1 MRYSIPEESSTIIVI
16 TDVRC
21 GSYQEVKVYVISSEM
36 YKVWK
41 PHVISL
47 VIQTC

>member
-1 MRYSIPEESSTIIVI
+1 MVT

-21 GSYQEVKVYVISSEM
+21 SSHQEAKVYVVGSEM

-41 PHVISL
+41 PYAISL